1 MSRLSP
7 LKGRR
12 RSFTN
17 EPVLGCGEAFAAFSV
32 EGGSRDLEGSELF
45 DLGEH
50 FSGTIGVF
58 LSEVTFLLRIG
69 GEIVELQGEVVG
81 IEGVAFDDEFPGAK
95 VQRG

>member
-1 MSRLSP
+1 M
-7 LKGRR
+7 
-12 RSFTN
+12 
-17 EPVLGCGEAFAAFSV
+17 
-32 EGGSRDLEGSELF
+32 F